1 MRTCK
6 VEGCNGKHFSKGY
19 CSKHYQQIRRY
30 GEVQRTRFTPNEIV
44 EHEDYSEIILYDKN
58 CEETARA
65 LIDLDDIDK
74 VKDYKWYLR
83 KDYVSNKTNGFNLHR
98 LVMDCPEDMVVDHI
112 NHDKLDN
119 RKDNLRICSTRQNT
133 MNQGIS
139 KNNTSGITGIGWD
152 KSSNKWI
159 AYIKVNYRQI
169 TLGRFTNLD
178 DAIQARMDAEIE
190 YFGEYRNER

>member
-1 MRTCK
+1 MKTCK
-6 VEGCNGKHFSKGY
+6 VEGCNNKYHAKGY
-19 CSKHYQQIRRY
+19 CSKHYRQMRDFGEIR
-30 GEVQRTRFTPNEIV
+30 RTRFDSNEII
-44 EHEDYSEIILYDKN
+44 EYEDHAEIVLYNKH
-58 CEETARA
+58 CEEIGRT
-65 LIDLDDIDK
+65 LIDLDDVDK
-74 VKDYKWYLR
+74 ARSYKWGI
-83 KDYVSNKTNGFNLHR
+83 NKGYAQSSKGILLHR
-98 LVMDCPEDMVVDHI
+98 LIMNPGDDMVVDHI

-133 MNQGIS
+133 MNQDVS
-139 KNNTSGITGIGWD
+139 KNSTSGITGVTWD
-152 KSSNKWI
+152 KTNGKWM

>member
-1 MRTCK
+1 MKTCS
-6 VEGCNGKHFSKGY
+6 VEGCNGKHVAKGY
-19 CSKHYQQIRRY
+19 CNKHYRQMRDFGEIR
-30 GEVQRTRFTPNEIV
+30 RTRFDSNEII
-44 EHEDYSEIILYDKN
+44 EYEDHAEIVLYNKY
-58 CEETARA
+58 CEEIGRT
-65 LIDLDDIDK
+65 LIDLDDVDK
-74 VKDYKWYLR
+74 ARSYKWGI
-83 KDYVSNKTNGFNLHR
+83 NKGYAQSSKGILLHR
-98 LVMDCPEDMVVDHI
+98 LIMNPGDDMVVDHI

>member
-1 MRTCK
+1 MKTCK
-6 VEGCNGKHFSKGY
+6 VEGCNNKYHAKGY
-19 CSKHYQQIRRY
+19 CSKHYRQMRDFGEIR
-30 GEVQRTRFTPNEIV
+30 RTRFDSNEII
-44 EHEDYSEIILYDKN
+44 EYEDHAEIVLYNKH
-58 CEETARA
+58 CEEIGRT
-65 LIDLDDIDK
+65 LIDLDDVDK
-74 VKDYKWYLR
+74 ARSYKWGITKGYAQSSKGIL
-83 KDYVSNKTNGFNLHR
+83 LHR
-98 LVMDCPEDMVVDHI
+98 LIMNPGDDMVVDHI

-133 MNQGIS
+133 MNQNVS
-139 KNNTSGITGIGWD
+139 KNSTSGITGVTWD
-152 KSSNKWI
+152 KTNGKWM

>member
-1 MRTCK
+1 MNP
-6 VEGCNGKHFSKGY
+6 G
-19 CSKHYQQIRRY
+19 
-30 GEVQRTRFTPNEIV
+30 
-44 EHEDYSEIILYDKN
+44 D
-58 CEETARA
+58 
-65 LIDLDDIDK
+65 
-74 VKDYKWYLR
+74 
-83 KDYVSNKTNGFNLHR
+83 
-98 LVMDCPEDMVVDHI
+98 DMVVDHI

-133 MNQGIS
+133 MNQDVS
-139 KNNTSGITGIGWD
+139 KNNTSGITGVGWD

>member
-1 MRTCK
+1 MKTCK
-6 VEGCNGKHFSKGY
+6 VEGCNNKYHAKGY
-19 CSKHYQQIRRY
+19 CSKHYRQMRDFGEIR
-30 GEVQRTRFTPNEIV
+30 RTRFDSNEII
-44 EHEDYSEIILYDKN
+44 EYEDHAEIVLYNKH
-58 CEETARA
+58 CEEIGRT
-65 LIDLDDIDK
+65 LIDLDDVDK
-74 VKDYKWYLR
+74 ARSYKWGI
-83 KDYVSNKTNGFNLHR
+83 NKGYAQSSKGILLHR
-98 LVMDCPEDMVVDHI
+98 LIMNPGDDMVVDHI

-133 MNQGIS
+133 MNQNVS
-139 KNNTSGITGIGWD
+139 KNSTSGITGVTWD
-152 KSSNKWI
+152 KTNGKWM

>member
-1 MRTCK
+1 MKTCK
-6 VEGCNGKHFSKGY
+6 VEGCNGKHKAKGY
-19 CSKHYQQIRRY
+19 CNKHYIQMRDFGEIR
-30 GEVQRTRFTPNEIV
+30 RTRFDSNEII
-44 EHEDYSEIILYDKN
+44 EYEDHAEIVLYNKH
-58 CEETARA
+58 CEEIGRT
-65 LIDLDDIDK
+65 LIDLDDVDK
-74 VKDYKWYLR
+74 ARSYKWGI
-83 KDYVSNKTNGFNLHR
+83 NKGYAQSSKGILLHR
-98 LVMDCPEDMVVDHI
+98 LIMNPGDDMVVDHI

-133 MNQGIS
+133 MNQDVS
-139 KNNTSGITGIGWD
+139 KNSTSGITGVTWD
-152 KSSNKWI
+152 KTNGKWM